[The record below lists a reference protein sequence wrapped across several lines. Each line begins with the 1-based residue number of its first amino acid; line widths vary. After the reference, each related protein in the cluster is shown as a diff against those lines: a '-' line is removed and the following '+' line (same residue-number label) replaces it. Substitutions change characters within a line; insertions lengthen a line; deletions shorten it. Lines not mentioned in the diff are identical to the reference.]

1 MLDEFLK
8 GLTLFDKTMLFLL
21 GVSLILAT
29 WTYFYTHPRKKQ

>member
-1 MLDEFLK
+1 
-8 GLTLFDKTMLFLL
+8 MLFLL